1 MRDSHDTALP
11 ITTATIR
18 IIEIVPQKG
27 SGFTVIA
34 ELPPGIHVSSDD
46 AWGAVLPGSFR
57 GKTRVGKLWHF
68 YYEEMPPFR
77 PGDTIDVELSIWR
90 RTSACA
96 LAWSAKSRLDQ

>member
-1 MRDSHDTALP
+1 MKDSHDTALP
-11 ITTATIR
+11 TTKAAIR

-34 ELPPGIHVSSDD
+34 ELPPGIHVSSDE

-57 GKTRVGKLWHF
+57 AKTRVGKLWHF

-77 PGDTIDVELSIWR
+77 PGDTIDVELSI
-90 RTSACA
+90 
-96 LAWSAKSRLDQ
+96 